1 MDKWTVGY
9 ARVSTPKQKLERQ
22 IKNLKEAYP
31 GIVIVSEVYT
41 GSTDN
46 RPKWKKLMRQCKAG
60 NVKKLV
66 FDEVSR
72 FSRNAEEAVMSTRSC
87 TALE

>member
-31 GIVIVSEVYT
+31 GDCDCLRSLHRLHGQSPEMEKAHAAVQGRE
-41 GSTDN
+41 
-46 RPKWKKLMRQCKAG
+46 RQEAG
-60 NVKKLV
+60 L
-66 FDEVSR
+66 
-72 FSRNAEEAVMSTRSC
+72 
-87 TALE
+87 